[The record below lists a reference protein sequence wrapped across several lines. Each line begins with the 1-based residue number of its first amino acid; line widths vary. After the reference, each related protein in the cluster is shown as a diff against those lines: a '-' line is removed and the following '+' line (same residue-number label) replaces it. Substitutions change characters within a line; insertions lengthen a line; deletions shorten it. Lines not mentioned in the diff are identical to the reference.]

1 MRIDLSQKNI
11 YICESQSNA
20 IAMKKLIVLFAI
32 TLSLTSCGSNK
43 VAFTSNMKQSIDS
56 RQFVV
61 NVNNAYPTGGKMV
74 ILTSMYSFKV
84 KNDSAFSYLPYYGRA
99 YSLPYGGG
107 KGLIFNDKIKDY
119 NQKYTKKGSSEI
131 DVNVANDE
139 DNYRFFILLYPNGT
153 ASITMNCN
161 NRQSISFTGNWDA
174 AK

>member
-1 MRIDLSQKNI
+1 VRYNQKR
-11 YICESQSNA
+11 
-20 IAMKKLIVLFAI
+20 IAMKKLIILFAI
-32 TLSLTSCGSNK
+32 AMALISCGSSK
-43 VAFTSNMKQSIDS
+43 VAFTDDMKQSIDS

-61 NVNNAYPTGGKMV
+61 NVNNAYPTSGKMV
-74 ILTSMYSFKV
+74 ILTSLYSFKV

-107 KGLIFNDKIKDY
+107 KGLIFNEKIKKY
-119 NQKYTKKGSSEI
+119 TQKYTKKNSSEI
-131 DVNVANDE
+131 NATVANDE
-139 DNYRFFILLYPNGT
+139 DTYRFFILLYPNGT